1 MYNLCIKN
9 GFIVTPYQT
18 FHGSVLIE
26 NGHVAS
32 LVHHSVPLPKAKHI
46 IDAAGR
52 YVIPGAIDP
61 HVHLNDPGYTK
72 SEDFYTGTCAAAA
85 GGITTVLEMPLTD
98 PLPATAETFRAKL
111 NEVSPKAIVNFGL
124 WGALTPNNLSDI
136 EEMINLGAVAFKA
149 FLTWAPEIPAI
160 DDYTLVKVMEF
171 LSDKDRVIGIHCEN
185 DSIIQGYTNFL
196 KKGKKN
202 KLVDFLES
210 RPEIA
215 EYEATC
221 RVALLAKETNAKVHI
236 VHCSIPQAVEA
247 VKMFRSQGARVSVET
262 CIHYLTFTN
271 EELLKFG
278 PYAQCAPPLRSPKAV
293 EGMWKHVL
301 DGSIDCLGS
310 DHSPYTFEEKEAG
323 FRSIWDS
330 PAGIT
335 GIQTWVPQFFSES
348 FHKRQMPIS
357 KFVMLCSTRVAQIF
371 GLYPRKGIIAPGS
384 DADLVIFDP
393 EAKWIVASDDLLY
406 KMKWSPSPFIGKE
419 IKGRVDMTIVGG
431 EVVYQNGAIIS
442 QCGQGRFISPEYCQ
456 S

>member
-1 MYNLCIKN
+1 MYDLCIKN
-9 GFIVTPYQT
+9 GLIITPYQVFYGAILVDNGCVAAL
-18 FHGSVLIE
+18 FHQGVQ
-26 NGHVAS
+26 
-32 LVHHSVPLPKAKHI
+32 LPRAKRV

-52 YVIPGAIDP
+52 YIIPGAVDP
-61 HVHLNDPGYTK
+61 HVHLNDPGYTQ
-72 SEDFYTGTCAAAA
+72 SEDFYTGTCSAAA

-124 WGALTPNNLSDI
+124 WGALIPSNLSEL
-136 EEMINLGAVAFKA
+136 EEMIRLGAVAFKA
-149 FLTWAPEIPAI
+149 FLTWAPEIPAV
-160 DDYTLVKVMEF
+160 DDYSLVKAMEI

-185 DSIIQGYTNFL
+185 DSIVQGYTNSL
-196 KKGKKN
+196 KKAKRN
-202 KLVDFLES
+202 KPEDFLES

-221 RVALLAKETNAKVHI
+221 RVALLAKEKNAKVHI
-236 VHCSIPQAVEA
+236 VHCSSPKAVEVA
-247 VKMFRSQGARVSVET
+247 QMFRSQGAKVSVET
-262 CIHYLTFTN
+262 CIQYLTFTR
-271 EELLKFG
+271 EELLRLG
-278 PYAQCAPPLRSPKAV
+278 PYGQFNPPFRSLKAV
-293 EGMWKHVL
+293 EEMWKHIL

-323 FRSIWDS
+323 FHSIWDS

-348 FHKRQMPIS
+348 VHKRKMPLS
-357 KFVMLCSTRVAQIF
+357 KFVMLCSTRAAQIF
-371 GLYPRKGIIAPGS
+371 GIYPKKGIIAPGS

-406 KMKWSPSPFIGKE
+406 KKKWSPFIGKE
-419 IKGRVDMTIVGG
+419 IKGRVDMTIVCG

-442 QCGQGRFISPEYCQ
+442 QGGQGHFISPEYCQ

>member
-1 MYNLCIKN
+1 ML
-9 GFIVTPYQT
+9 
-18 FHGSVLIE
+18 
-26 NGHVAS
+26 
-32 LVHHSVPLPKAKHI
+32 LPQAKRV
-46 IDAAGR
+46 IDAEGR
-52 YVIPGAIDP
+52 YIMPGAVDP
-61 HVHLNDPGYTK
+61 HVHLNDPGYTE
-72 SEDFYTGTCAAAA
+72 SEDFYTGTCSAAA

-124 WGALTPNNLSDI
+124 WGALIPSNLSEL
-136 EEMINLGAVAFKA
+136 EEMIRLGAVAFKA
-149 FLTWAPEIPAI
+149 FLTWAPEIPAV
-160 DDYTLVKVMEF
+160 DDYSLVKAMEI

-185 DSIIQGYTNFL
+185 DSIVQGYTNSL
-196 KKGKKN
+196 KKSKRN
-202 KLVDFLES
+202 KPEDFLES

-236 VHCSIPQAVEA
+236 VHCSSPKAVEVA
-247 VKMFRSQGARVSVET
+247 QMFRSQGAKVSVET
-262 CIHYLTFTN
+262 CIQYLTFTR
-271 EELLKFG
+271 EEILKLG
-278 PYAQCAPPLRSPKAV
+278 PYGQFIPPFRSLKAV

-301 DGSIDCLGS
+301 DGKIDCLGS

-323 FRSIWDS
+323 FHSIWDS

-357 KFVMLCSTRVAQIF
+357 KFVVLCSTRAAQIF
-371 GLYPRKGIIAPGS
+371 GLYPKKGIIAPGS

-406 KMKWSPSPFIGKE
+406 KKKWSPFIGKE
-419 IKGRVDMTIVGG
+419 IKGRVDITIVCG
-431 EVVYQNGAIIS
+431 EVVYQDGTIIS
-442 QCGQGRFISPEYCQ
+442 QGGQGHFVSPEYGQ

>member
-9 GFIVTPYQT
+9 GFIITPYQN
-18 FHGSVLIE
+18 FYGSVLID
-26 NGHVAS
+26 NGRVAA
-32 LVHHSVPLPKAKHI
+32 LVHHSMPLPQAKRV
-46 IDAAGR
+46 IDAEGR
-52 YVIPGAIDP
+52 YIMPGAVDP
-61 HVHLNDPGYTK
+61 HVHLNDPGFTK
-72 SEDFYTGTCAAAA
+72 SEDFYTGTCSAAA

-98 PLPATAETFRAKL
+98 PLPATAETFRSKL
-111 NEVSPKAIVNFGL
+111 NEVSPKAVVNFGL
-124 WGALTPNNLSDI
+124 WGALTPSNLSDL
-136 EEMINLGAVAFKA
+136 EEIIRLGAVAFKA
-149 FLTWAPEIPAI
+149 FLTWVPEIPVV
-160 DDYTLVKVMEF
+160 DDYSLVKAMEF

-185 DSIIQGYTNFL
+185 DSIIQGYANSL
-196 KKGKKN
+196 KKAKRN
-202 KLVDFLES
+202 KPEDFLES

-221 RVALLAKETNAKVHI
+221 RVVLLAKEKSAKVHI
-236 VHCSIPQAVEA
+236 VHCSIPQAVEVA
-247 VKMFRSQGARVSVET
+247 QMFRSQGAKVSVET
-262 CIHYLTFTN
+262 CIQYLTFTS
-271 EELLKFG
+271 EELLRLG
-278 PYAQCAPPLRSPKAV
+278 PYGQSIPPFRSPKTV

-301 DGSIDCLGS
+301 DGSIDCLAS

-323 FRSIWDS
+323 FLSIWDS

-348 FHKRQMPIS
+348 FHKRKMPLS
-357 KFVMLCSTRVAQIF
+357 KFVMLCSTRAAQIF

-406 KMKWSPSPFIGKE
+406 KKKWSPFIGKE
-419 IKGRVDMTIVGG
+419 IRGRVDMTIVCG

-442 QCGQGRFISPEYCQ
+442 QGGQGRFISPEYCQ